1 MLTFGIDFDDV
12 LCDLNIHAVELANR
26 EHPMDPPLRLAEL
39 DSYGDEYEDRL
50 DQYLDSLDALADEL
64 AKSVAE

>member
-26 EHPMDPPLRLAEL
+26 EHPMDPPLRLEEL
-39 DSYGDEYEDRL
+39 DSW
-50 DQYLDSLDALADEL
+50 EL
-64 AKSVAE
+64 S